1 MLLQFVIN
9 SRLQF
14 KITRNLKK
22 EKFLQV
28 VDVKIKQN
36 ALNANLARQTMYIIL
51 WLHLSEVLSM
61 RNKFRNLVH
70 EGTGGAFIIADTFQ
84 FSHLCCLRHNLQIS
98 VQVALSAGTD
108 ILCSRE
114 QQYACLY
121 HLLGQCA
128 TFFPP
133 AILLYTIGANI
144 LN

>member
-1 MLLQFVIN
+1 MTHGAVQV
-9 SRLQF
+9 RLRHIHVRR
-14 KITRNLKK
+14 KISSGCRC
-22 EKFLQV
+22 EK
-28 VDVKIKQN
+28 KQN
-36 ALNANLARQTMYIIL
+36 ALNANLACQTMYIIL

-70 EGTGGAFIIADTFQ
+70 ESTGGAIIIADILQ

-98 VQVALSAGTD
+98 VQVAVSAGTD
-108 ILCSRE
+108 VVCSRE

-121 HLLGQCA
+121 HLLAQCA

-133 AILLYTIGANI
+133 AILSYTTGANI